1 MVRTTSPVVRLF
13 SPPAAQPSG
22 PFGPLYAPVPRK
34 IKAPLGRRCAGSAG
48 RPRPRIRANAGLTAD
63 VYEYEPKLNR
73 RDAVRMRIR
82 RRLAAAVATLAVV
95 LSIFGGLLAAP
106 AAAQTGA
113 TPTLDPIHWEVIPGA
128 LTWTA
133 DHGFQITVSCRT
145 TTHDPTWLTPGGRA
159 RNSILYLHLK
169 LQKPDPA
176 GPIRD
181 QGRRWRDIYW
191 TRNPGTNSLE
201 TNAQQCN
208 LFKGV
213 DVPTPERY
221 SLTQYPDRERHD
233 VDALEQIALL
243 CIGL

>member
-1 MVRTTSPVVRLF
+1 M
-13 SPPAAQPSG
+13 
-22 PFGPLYAPVPRK
+22 
-34 IKAPLGRRCAGSAG
+34 
-48 RPRPRIRANAGLTAD
+48 
-63 VYEYEPKLNR
+63 
-73 RDAVRMRIR
+73 RMTIR

-145 TTHDPTWLTPGGRA
+145 TTHDPTWLTPGGGA

-213 DVPTPERY
+213 DVVTFPIGILSERI
-221 SLTQYPDRERHD
+221 SLGSRD
-233 VDALEQIALL
+233 VLQSLRVVVRYYKPGRFGNNAHKGLL
-243 CIGL
+243 LTNGQFHYFRPGGFTDNVNDGRAPADSEEMFDDF